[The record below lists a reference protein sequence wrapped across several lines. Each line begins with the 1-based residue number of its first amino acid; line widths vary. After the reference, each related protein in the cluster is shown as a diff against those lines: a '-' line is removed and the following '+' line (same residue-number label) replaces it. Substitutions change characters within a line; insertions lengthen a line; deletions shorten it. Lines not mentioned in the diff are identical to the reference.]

1 MSMAA
6 TAHTGSTAR
15 KDGTPLPSLSPRALR
30 LPVAASLLLHV
41 SVAAFLLSMWQT
53 SGTKA
58 PQGLPDGISVTFI
71 ELAAPAAANAPAAAP
86 PPVADVRPRPDI
98 SPAPVAEAVPLPAP
112 VAAELERKPAPQPRL
127 SEARQAPPETETAS
141 AAASSASS
149 HAHDGVGEAA
159 ASGMTQS
166 PGEADDDIII
176 TEPRY
181 RSAPRPPVYPR
192 RARDLGQ
199 EGTAMIRVKLDLA
212 GNPAEVS
219 LLESSGYALLDH
231 AAIRAARGWQ
241 FEPERRGGRPVAAF
255 VHIPVRFALN

>member
-6 TAHTGSTAR
+6 TASMRHMAREGGSS
-15 KDGTPLPSLSPRALR
+15 PLFLSPRALR
-30 LPVAASLLLHV
+30 LPVAASLALHV
-41 SVAAFLLSMWQT
+41 SVAAILLSWWQ
-53 SGTKA
+53 SGGSNA
-58 PQGLPDGISVTFI
+58 PQGELDGLSLTFI
-71 ELAAPAAANAPAAAP
+71 ELAAPAPARAIPAMPPAAA
-86 PPVADVRPRPDI
+86 
-98 SPAPVAEAVPLPAP
+98 APQHEILPAP
-112 VAAELERKPAPQPRL
+112 VEEAVTLPEPVATQPEPKPEPQHRIA
-127 SEARQAPPETETAS
+127 EARQAVNRTEAASQTAS
-141 AAASSASS
+141 LAQPDPRNGEGEGAAF
-149 HAHDGVGEAA
+149 
-159 ASGMTQS
+159 GMTQS
-166 PGEADDDIII
+166 PGATDDEIII

-181 RSAPRPPVYPR
+181 RASPRPPVYPR